1 MVYSRGGGEKVTIA
15 TKIAGNMTVY
25 ARWEKI
31 SDVATYTVTLNP
43 TGGNVSPTSIQVIM
57 GKEIGTLPTPTRN
70 GYSFKGWYT
79 AANGG
84 TAVNMTMKVTSNMT
98 IYAHWE
104 SLAAESRFKKGKL
117 WYKVVKPAL
126 STSKEGTVSV
136 VGPVNKNLRKATIPL
151 TVKSGSFTYKV
162 VSVAKFAF
170 KNNKS

>member
-1 MVYSRGGGEKVTIA
+1 
-15 TKIAGNMTVY
+15 
-25 ARWEKI
+25 
-31 SDVATYTVTLNP
+31 
-43 TGGNVSPTSIQVIM
+43 
-57 GKEIGTLPTPTRN
+57 
-70 GYSFKGWYT
+70 
-79 AANGG
+79 
-84 TAVNMTMKVTSNMT
+84 MTMKVTSNMT

-170 KNNKS
+170 KNNKKLKNVKIGNNVQQISNGAFYGCTSLVKVTIGKNTEKIGSLSCLLYTSKLHRTIQTNKS